1 MDIRIFPPDGLPEA
15 TIELPRSKSVNNRAL
30 IMQALAPAG
39 CRIDGMAD
47 CDDVKV
53 MTEILSQGK
62 DVTRANVG
70 LAGTAMRFLTAYFA
84 ASEGFDVE
92 LDGNDRMRR
101 RPIGQLVDALRSIG
115 ASIEYTGEEGYPPL
129 RIKGRSLKGGSV
141 NVGSDISSQFV
152 TALLLIAPVCKE
164 GLTLILEGETVSR
177 PYIDLTVGMMRRQ
190 GIEVDVDGNIISVAP
205 GEYSSSPI
213 EVEADWT
220 AASYWYEISALS
232 AGWIDLEGLSPD
244 SLQGDRAVAAI
255 FRRICVDT
263 EWDEDTP
270 SLAHLS
276 PNPDQAPRFNADLSG
291 NPDIAQTLAVTLCM
305 LNIPFRLSGI
315 ANLRVKETD
324 RLEALRVELMKVG
337 FMLEVERDALVWE
350 GERVPARGIPS
361 IDTYG
366 DHRMAMAF
374 APMSIFIPALEIKNA
389 EVVTKSY
396 PRFWDDLIKAGFRIA
411 ESDKLPEDFRRML
424 EEQ

>member
-1 MDIRIFPPDGLPEA
+1 MDLRVFPPDGLPEA
-15 TIELPRSKSVNNRAL
+15 TIALPRSKSVSNRAL
-30 IMQALAPAG
+30 IIDALTPGG
-39 CRIDGMAD
+39 CSISGLAE
-47 CDDVKV
+47 CDDVR
-53 MTEILSQGK
+53 MMSDALSQGTSATE
-62 DVTRANVG
+62 VNIG
-70 LAGTAMRFLTAYFA
+70 LAGTAMRFLTAYYA
-84 ASEGFDVE
+84 ATDGFDLL
-92 LDGNDRMRR
+92 LDGNERMRH
-101 RPIGQLVDALRSIG
+101 RPIGQLVDALRSMG
-115 ASIEYTGEEGYPPL
+115 ASIEYAGEEGYPPL
-129 RIKGRSLKGGSV
+129 RIKGQRLQGGTV

-152 TALLLIAPVCKE
+152 TALLLIAPVCAD
-164 GLTLILEGETVSR
+164 GLTLVLEGETVSR

-190 GIEVDVDGNIISVAP
+190 GIDVSVDGNIISIAP
-205 GEYSSSPI
+205 GQYSSEPI
-213 EVEADWT
+213 EVDADWT
-220 AASYWYEISALS
+220 AASYWYEITALS

-244 SLQGDRAVAAI
+244 SLQGDRAVADI

-270 SLAHLS
+270 ALAHLS
-276 PNPDQAPRFNADLSG
+276 PNPEQAPRLHVDLSG

-305 LNIPFRLSGI
+305 LNIPFRLSGVE
-315 ANLRVKETD
+315 NLRVKETD
-324 RLEALRVELMKVG
+324 RLEALRIELMKVG
-337 FMLEVERDALVWE
+337 FILEVERDALVWE

-396 PRFWDDLIKAGFRIA
+396 PGFWDDLIKAGFRVA
-411 ESDKLPEDFRRML
+411 DSDKLPEDFRRML